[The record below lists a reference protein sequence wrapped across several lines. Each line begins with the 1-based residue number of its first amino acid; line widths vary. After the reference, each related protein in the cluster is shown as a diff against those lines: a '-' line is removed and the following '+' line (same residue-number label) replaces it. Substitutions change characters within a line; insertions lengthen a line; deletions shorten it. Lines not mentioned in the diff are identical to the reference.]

1 MASTKTEHLTSL
13 SFNLTD
19 MKAQLDSIPASVQ
32 EAAIKAQTAWDD
44 NFNAG
49 FSPDGTM
56 GSGAGG
62 NGGGESGTDRKI
74 AVTTDAV
81 NRLIDRY
88 TALQEKLAG
97 KAFTGDQFSEVRT
110 EVEKIIGDLN
120 VLKSSVEKG
129 FDLDENDSDGFVKAR
144 SRIVELNT
152 ELKQANILALDFK
165 NKVGGQSQQL
175 STSEYEKLISKLQDI
190 R

>member
-32 EAAIKAQTAWDD
+32 EAALKAQKAWDD

-62 NGGGESGTDRKI
+62 NGGRRS
-74 AVTTDAV
+74 
-81 NRLIDRY
+81 
-88 TALQEKLAG
+88 
-97 KAFTGDQFSEVRT
+97 
-110 EVEKIIGDLN
+110 
-120 VLKSSVEKG
+120 
-129 FDLDENDSDGFVKAR
+129 AR
-144 SRIVELNT
+144 SARGRGSACLHERTRVEGFWVL
-152 ELKQANILALDFK
+152 
-165 NKVGGQSQQL
+165 G
-175 STSEYEKLISKLQDI
+175 
-190 R
+190 